1 MSITPESVEKLLN
14 SDNFGDRL
22 RGLNQLRQLEKDRAF
37 EMVQPLLQDENA
49 RVRYSA
55 VSQFDT
61 LGTEDLQTSLKL
73 LRDRLLND
81 SEVDVQAAAADAL
94 GGLKIAEAFEDLEK
108 LYHSTSEWLIQF
120 SIIAALGEMGDPRGF
135 KLLQEALDS
144 GNNLLQTAAIGSFGE
159 LKDPRALP
167 LLTPYAEDPD
177 WQIRYRLVQALGNIG
192 GDETHLTLEKL
203 AGDEVKQV
211 AEEAKRELSS

>member
-61 LGTEDLQTSLKL
+61 LGTEDLKISLKL

-94 GGLKIAEAFEDLEK
+94 GGLKITEAFEDLEK
-108 LYHSTSEWLIQF
+108 LYHETSEWLIQF

-135 KLLQEALDS
+135 ELLKEALDS

-167 LLTPYAEDPD
+167 LLTPYAENSD

>member
-22 RGLNQLRQLEKDRAF
+22 RGVNQLRQLEKDRAF

-61 LGTEDLQTSLKL
+61 LGTEDLKISLKL

-94 GGLKIAEAFEDLEK
+94 GGLKITEAFEDLEK
-108 LYHSTSEWLIQF
+108 LYHETSEWLIQF

-135 KLLQEALDS
+135 ELLKEALDS

-167 LLTPYAEDPD
+167 LLTPYAENSD

>member
-22 RGLNQLRQLEKDRAF
+22 RGLNQLRQLKKAKAF
-37 EMVQPLLQDENA
+37 QMVQPLLQDENA

-159 LKDPRALP
+159 LKDPHALP
-167 LLTPYAEDPD
+167 LLIPYAEDPD
-177 WQIRYRLVQALGNIG
+177 WQIRYRLVQALGHIG
-192 GDETHLTLEKL
+192 GNETHSTLEKL
-203 AGDEVKQV
+203 AGDEVEQV
-211 AEEAKRELSS
+211 AEEAKRQLSS